1 MKSTQPGERL
11 SIGNDDACTIR
22 IGGRNADRI
31 TVVAVSREGQ
41 FQPLERGSAA
51 GEWRLSTMA
60 DLGEQAEILLYI
72 SDDRTGGFVNDCYP
86 VTVDFGGTSYEF
98 PKPFDLLA
106 AVIIAEAYMR
116 DGGRR
121 VKVANEGYTFG
132 IEAFAR
138 ARNFRVDAIPGRS
151 QADGGRERWE
161 GGERGERRSAPPGT
175 SLGSGSGVLVAP
187 GIVVTNAHVIEGG
200 NDFRIGRGKQALT
213 MLAVDPLHDLA
224 ILQGEVQGT
233 PLPLRNSAAIWLG
246 EAVLAAGYPLMDLLG
261 ADLKVSTGNVSGL
274 KGWEG
279 DVARFQFTAPIG
291 SGSSGGA
298 ILDEYGNLVGITS
311 SSLAH
316 GNLRDRGAISENVNF
331 GIKVSLVH
339 EMLAASG
346 VEGTPVP
353 MSTDNNR
360 RNVVQRLRDSV
371 VSIIVSA

>member
-1 MKSTQPGERL
+1 MNKAQPGERL
-11 SIGNDDACTIR
+11 AVDDSSACTIR
-22 IGGRNADRI
+22 VTGRGADRVGI
-31 TVVAVSREGQ
+31 LAVSREGA
-41 FQPLERGSAA
+41 FQPLEKGSGT
-51 GEWRLSTMA
+51 GEWTLSAMS
-60 DLGEQAEILLYI
+60 DLGDHAELLLYI
-72 SDDRTGGFVNDCYP
+72 VDDRSGGFVNDAYP
-86 VTVDFGGTSYEF
+86 LTVDFGGTSYDF
-98 PKPFDLLA
+98 PAPFDQLA

-116 DGGRR
+116 NGARR

-138 ARNFRVDAIPGRS
+138 ARNFSVDAIPGRQRS
-151 QADGGRERWE
+151 SGG
-161 GGERGERRSAPPGT
+161 GGSGNPWGDHRPPPPPGT

-187 GIVVTNAHVIEGG
+187 GVVVTNAHVIEGG
-200 NDFRIGRGKQALT
+200 NDFKLGGSKQALT
-213 MLAVDPLHDLA
+213 MLAVDPMHDLA
-224 ILQGEVQGT
+224 ILQGDVQGT
-233 PLPLRNSAAIWLG
+233 PLPLRHTAPIWLG

-261 ADLKVSTGNVSGL
+261 TDLKVSTGNVSGL

-331 GIKVSLVH
+331 GIKVALVH

-346 VEGTPVP
+346 VDVP
-353 MSTDNNR
+353 HGGLSEDNNR
-360 RNVVQRLRDSV
+360 RNVVQRLRGSV
-371 VSIIVSA
+371 ISIIVSS

>member
-98 PKPFDLLA
+98 PKPFDQLA

-151 QADGGRERWE
+151 QA
-161 GGERGERRSAPPGT
+161 
-175 SLGSGSGVLVAP
+175 
-187 GIVVTNAHVIEGG
+187 
-200 NDFRIGRGKQALT
+200 
-213 MLAVDPLHDLA
+213 
-224 ILQGEVQGT
+224 
-233 PLPLRNSAAIWLG
+233 
-246 EAVLAAGYPLMDLLG
+246 
-261 ADLKVSTGNVSGL
+261 
-274 KGWEG
+274 
-279 DVARFQFTAPIG
+279 
-291 SGSSGGA
+291 
-298 ILDEYGNLVGITS
+298 
-311 SSLAH
+311 
-316 GNLRDRGAISENVNF
+316 
-331 GIKVSLVH
+331 
-339 EMLAASG
+339 
-346 VEGTPVP
+346 
-353 MSTDNNR
+353 
-360 RNVVQRLRDSV
+360 
-371 VSIIVSA
+371 

>member
-1 MKSTQPGERL
+1 MRNTQPGERL
-11 SIGNDDACTIR
+11 AVGLNDAFTVR
-22 IGGRNADRI
+22 INGSNAERI
-31 TVVAVSREGQ
+31 TVAAVSQQGQ
-41 FQPLERGSAA
+41 IGALERGS
-51 GEWRLSTMA
+51 GPNEWRLGDISE
-60 DLGEQAEILLYI
+60 LGEKAEILLYI
-72 SDDRTGGFVNDCYP
+72 TDDRTGGFVNESYP
-86 VTVDFGGTSYEF
+86 VTIEIGGNQFSF
-98 PKPFDLLA
+98 PEPNEQLA
-106 AVIIAEAYMR
+106 AVIVAETYLR
-116 DGGRR
+116 DGTRR
-121 VKVANEGYTFG
+121 VKVANEGFTFG

-138 ARNFRVDAIPGRS
+138 ARSISIESIPGRQNS
-151 QADGGRERWE
+151 GGGHSRNDRDGYRH
-161 GGERGERRSAPPGT
+161 PPGT

-200 NDFRIGRGKQALT
+200 SDFKIGRGGQPLS
-213 MLAVDPLHDLA
+213 MIAVDPMHDLA
-224 ILQGEVQGT
+224 ILQGDVDGT
-233 PLPLRNSAAIWLG
+233 PLPMRNTAAIWLG
-246 EAVLAAGYPLMDLLG
+246 ESVLAAGYPLMDLLG

-346 VEGTPVP
+346 IDIPAP
-353 MSTDNNR
+353 NLSQDNDR
-360 RNVVQRLRDSV
+360 RNVVQRLRRSV
-371 VSIIVSA
+371 ISILVKS